1 MKLRP
6 SSTPIFAV
14 VLSIALVA
22 CSMAAS
28 PKGHVH
34 TAAVHPTVPASSA
47 SASDNPPPPPDI
59 VDEKLK
65 KKAVDSDSAPS
76 DSELDE
82 EATEDDVEL
91 VLGLLPVAKNA
102 EHREAS
108 APKDS
113 AVSGPVK
120 LVTRGGGGG
129 SMSGGGMSGGSVQ
142 AATEVR
148 GSIDKEEIR
157 RVVRSHINEVK
168 RCYEQG
174 LTRRPDL
181 EGRVVVKFTI
191 GNTGTVLSA
200 TIHETTFSDRPVEQC
215 IVSAALRWVFP
226 KPTGEGT
233 VVISYPFLFKP
244 GNG

>member
-1 MKLRP
+1 
-6 SSTPIFAV
+6 
-14 VLSIALVA
+14 
-22 CSMAAS
+22 
-28 PKGHVH
+28 
-34 TAAVHPTVPASSA
+34 
-47 SASDNPPPPPDI
+47 
-59 VDEKLK
+59 
-65 KKAVDSDSAPS
+65 
-76 DSELDE
+76 
-82 EATEDDVEL
+82 
-91 VLGLLPVAKNA
+91 
-102 EHREAS
+102 
-108 APKDS
+108 
-113 AVSGPVK
+113 
-120 LVTRGGGGG
+120 
-129 SMSGGGMSGGSVQ
+129 MSGGGMSGGSVQ

-200 TIHETTFSDRPVEQC
+200 TIQETTLSDRPVEQC
-215 IVSAALRWVFP
+215 IVGAALRWVFP

-233 VVISYPFLFKP
+233 VVISYPFLLKP